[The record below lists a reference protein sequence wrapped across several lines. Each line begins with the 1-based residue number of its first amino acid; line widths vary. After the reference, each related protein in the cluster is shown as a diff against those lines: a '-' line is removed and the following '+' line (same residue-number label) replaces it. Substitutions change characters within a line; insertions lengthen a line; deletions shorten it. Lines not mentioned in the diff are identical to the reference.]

1 MKTLKNLLLFI
12 MSMSLLI
19 ACSKTDSFP
28 DNESPGKTLK
38 KGHSGPVLVTLPFVM
53 KGTGEYISAL
63 PDAECGYDPDS
74 NPYMYRIIVDFTGTC
89 THLGKVT
96 TTFSFCCNIITGDYG
111 PCLVSLVA
119 QNGDSLFIT
128 QKGRVMEGR
137 LDDHPDYVTS
147 YWRDPIKIVGGTG
160 RFEGATGSG
169 ISDDYNS
176 SLDAYSHHYWKGTIT
191 LVKGKR

>member
-96 TTFSFCCNIITGDYG
+96 TTFNFCCDVVTGVYG
-111 PCLVSLVA
+111 PTVFALVA
-119 QNGDSLFIT
+119 ANKDTLYLSSGGQ
-128 QKGRVMEGR
+128 VMDGR
-137 LDDHPDYVTS
+137 LDDHPS
-147 YWRDPIKIVGGTG
+147 YWRDPFVILGGTG
-160 RFEGATGSG
+160 RFEGATGG
-169 ISDDYNS
+169 GMTDDYNS
-176 SLDAYSHHYWKGTIT
+176 SEDPYSHHNWKGTIT